1 MTAPVARFSRS
12 MPPEPTITRT
22 RDANVIEIEIARRNA
37 VIISFL
43 YWLFYLNLW

>member
-1 MTAPVARFSRS
+1 MSPV
-12 MPPEPTITRT
+12 EPTIISTS
-22 RDANVIEIEIARRNA
+22 DASAIEIEIARRNA